1 MPLDTTPTRRRTD
14 RPVAVEHR
22 AIGPRHGHTRYV
34 ADPLAPSDGAARQRA
49 EARVTELEAALAAAH
64 GTIRTL
70 TAQAERMARE
80 TRAAVE
86 ARQAA
91 EARAAALER
100 QAAPPLDPAGAQEP
114 RTLTGAELRAL
125 REARGWTQAEVG
137 RRAGVWQA
145 LVSLVERDQA
155 AAWNVAAVQRAL
167 TAGEG

>member
-1 MPLDTTPTRRRTD
+1 MPLDTTPTRRHST

-22 AIGPRHGHTRYV
+22 AIGPKHGRTRYV

-49 EARVTELEAALAAAH
+49 EARVAELEAALAAAREQV
-64 GTIRTL
+64 RTL

-80 TRAAVE
+80 TREAVE

-100 QAAPPLDPAGAQEP
+100 QAVPAPTPAPAGARGP

-125 REARGWTQAEVG
+125 RQARGWTQREVG
-137 RRAGVWQA
+137 RRAGVLQA
-145 LVSLVERDQA
+145 LVSLVERDKA

-167 TAGEG
+167 TAG